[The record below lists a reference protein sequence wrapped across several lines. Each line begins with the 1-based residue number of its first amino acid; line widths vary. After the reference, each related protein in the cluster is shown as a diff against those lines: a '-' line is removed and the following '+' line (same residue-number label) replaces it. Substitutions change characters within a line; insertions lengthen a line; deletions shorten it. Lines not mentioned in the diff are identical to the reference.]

1 MLEQLADVY
10 APIAADLRRV
20 DRMLRDELRAD
31 LPCVDELCAHVER
44 FRGKMLRP
52 AVLMMCGQAAGRVG
66 PEHHTLAAVVEMV
79 HLATLVHD
87 DVLDDADLRRNLP
100 AVNRRW
106 GTESAVLLG
115 DYLFSHAF
123 HLCSSLESQFASQRI
138 GATARRLCEGELL
151 QIAHRGRF
159 DLDEATY
166 FEIIARKTASLT
178 ETSAVL
184 GARYAGADDAAVD
197 QLARY
202 GRSLGMAFQIADDLL
217 DLTGETRELGKPVG
231 RDVDQGEV
239 TLPVIRHL
247 QTASPAQRAAMLA
260 VQAPQRVATP
270 TTKATAPPM
279 TTATPLAAAC
289 ARCSANPT
297 WTTPATPL
305 ALTSPRPSKASPTC
319 PSPTPATPSP
329 PWPSSSSCAA
339 AERVSAIAAFT
350 IGGADGD
357 VVVTINGP
365 FVETHD
371 E

>member
-260 VQAPQRVATP
+260 ALAGCDAPHVAGAAHTNGS
-270 TTKATAPPM
+270 AARPPSAAASGDADHESDSAANDHGDAARRGVRALLRESDLDYARDAARAHIAAAVESLADLPV
-279 TTATPLAAAC
+279 TDARDALAAM
-289 ARCSANPT
+289 
-297 WTTPATPL
+297 
-305 ALTSPRPSKASPTC
+305 
-319 PSPTPATPSP
+319 
-329 PWPSSSSCAA
+329 
-339 AERVSAIAAFT
+339 AE
-350 IGGADGD
+350 
-357 VVVTINGP
+357 
-365 FVETHD
+365 FVLLRRR
-371 E
+371 